1 MVGPTFRR
9 RLSLGA
15 GAMILATLLFPHAR
29 LGETDQEL
37 IEAVR
42 RGKIEGFSELYR
54 RHADRIYALFTR
66 LVGPVGER
74 EDLVQE
80 SFVEAYRALPSFRGE
95 AAFSTFLYRIA
106 ARVGYDFLDRRAR
119 ASRQT
124 LDDNVLNDLV
134 ATDAS
139 PLEQAALRKELRRA
153 FRLLESLS
161 PKRRAAFV
169 LVAIEGLSLREAAQA
184 LGADEQAIKQRVL
197 SGRKELLAKMAK
209 ESMGGGLDD

>member
-1 MVGPTFRR
+1 
-9 RLSLGA
+9 
-15 GAMILATLLFPHAR
+15 MILAMLLFPHAR

-37 IEAVR
+37 IESVR
-42 RGKIEGFSELYR
+42 RGESEGSSELYH

-66 LVGPVGER
+66 LIGPVGER

-80 SFVEAYRALPSFRGE
+80 AFVEAYRALPSFRGE

-119 ASRQT
+119 ASCLT
-124 LDDNVLNDLV
+124 FDDDALNDLV
-134 ATDAS
+134 ATEAS

-161 PKRRAAFV
+161 PKKRTAFV
-169 LVAIEGLSLREAAQA
+169 LVAIEGLSLREAAKA

-197 SGRKELLAKMAK
+197 AGRKDLLTKMAK
-209 ESMGGGLDD
+209 ESKGGGRHD